1 MYFAWIQ
8 SKIRIDDRVQ
18 IVFTGITL
26 ENVTLE
32 KTDRKPMQGGAKWQK
47 TAKKT
52 FPRNESNKNSI

>member
-18 IVFTGITL
+18 TIFTEITL
-26 ENVTLE
+26 KSVLLE
-32 KTDRKPMQGGAKWQK
+32 KTDRKPMQGGTKWQK

>member
-8 SKIRIDDRVQ
+8 SKIRIDDRELT
-18 IVFTGITL
+18 VFTGITL

-32 KTDRKPMQGGAKWQK
+32 KTDRKSMQGGSKWQK